1 MRARLA
7 VSRGHAVPYGDE
19 PTKELQVLLRGR
31 GFYSGDVDGKLGLA
45 TRESVKKAQQKFGL
59 PAILIQARS

>member
-1 MRARLA
+1 M
-7 VSRGHAVPYGDE
+7 
-19 PTKELQVLLRGR
+19 LLRGR

-59 PAILIQARS
+59 PADSYPSPELIARLQSR